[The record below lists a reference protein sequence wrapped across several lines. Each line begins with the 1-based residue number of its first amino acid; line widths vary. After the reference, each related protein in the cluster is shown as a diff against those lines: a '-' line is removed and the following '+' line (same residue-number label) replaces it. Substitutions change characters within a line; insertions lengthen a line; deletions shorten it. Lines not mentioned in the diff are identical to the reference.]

1 MRETFSSNRR
11 IGIRIDGRVIVIT
24 PESGLTLAYADDH
37 CDFEIELSG
46 TCGNHVVRLNLS
58 EPRKAAA

>member
-1 MRETFSSNRR
+1 MSETFSSNRR
-11 IGIRIDGRVIVIT
+11 IGIRINPGVITIT
-24 PESGLTLAYADDH
+24 PESGLVLAYADDH

-58 EPRKAAA
+58 EPRKAAS